1 MFLLGDFFQFIK
13 EIYNTMN
20 IRQRSRFKWN
30 NSISSFV
37 LTIFVWRNNKPSKT
51 LGITIKRKKHGILRE
66 RKIKET
72 YLLTHTVVEETV
84 KSLGQIQDKHEIS

>member
-1 MFLLGDFFQFIK
+1 
-13 EIYNTMN
+13 MN

-37 LTIFVWRNNKPSKT
+37 LTIFVWRNNNPSKT

-72 YLLTHTVVEETV
+72 SLLTHTVVEETV